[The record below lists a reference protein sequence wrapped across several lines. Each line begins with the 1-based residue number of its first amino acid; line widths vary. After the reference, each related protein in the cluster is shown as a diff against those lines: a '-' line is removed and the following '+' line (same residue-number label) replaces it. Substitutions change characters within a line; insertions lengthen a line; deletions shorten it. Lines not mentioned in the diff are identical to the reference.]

1 MKLQEILDCRNKI
14 LLGDNLSILK
24 QIENDTFDLIIT
36 SPPYF
41 QQRDYG
47 NGDLG
52 IGNETT
58 EAEYLKNILIVFS
71 ECVRVLK
78 KTGAI
83 VLNLGDKY
91 INGSLSLI
99 PYKFAIQATQNQSIF
114 LINQITWS
122 KLNPTPRQDKRKL
135 IQATE
140 PFFIFAKSKDYY
152 FDLDNYLQHLDSF
165 NKSIK
170 SKPSDKLGKKYL
182 ELIKNSDLS
191 EEQKINANKALNQAI
206 LAVHNREI
214 EGFRMKIH
222 GVHKLAYGGQDG
234 GRNNQIKNNGF
245 TIIRI
250 LGNTM
255 KKDIIESPVEITKN
269 NHHPAVYPIYI
280 IQELIKLLTQEG
292 DFVLDPFCGSGT
304 SCIAARNL
312 NRNYLGIEIN
322 PEYVNLANNRME
334 EPLGSR
340 LPVIVIFAIYKQ
352 LFETIRRFENKILL
366 PLNVHTSAD
375 KHGYGDIEIRD
386 NHNNPFE
393 ILDIK
398 HNIPIDRNMILDIVK
413 KSANTTIERYYIL
426 TTYKDCFIN
435 QDEEEYINELI
446 LNIKRERGLEII
458 ANGIVN
464 TLKYYLCFIEDYH
477 EFINTYTNKLVIDA
491 RSSTEVKDSHIQA
504 WRIILQQ
511 YL

>member
-1 MKLQEILDCRNKI
+1 MKLRAISDLKNKI
-14 LLGDNLSILK
+14 ILGDNLSVLK

-41 QQRDYG
+41 QQRNYG

-58 EAEYLKNILIVFS
+58 ESEYLKNILTVFG

-78 KTGAI
+78 KTGVI
-83 VLNLGDKY
+83 VFNLGDKY

-99 PYKFAIQATQNQSIF
+99 PYKFAIQATQNQNIF

-152 FDLDNYLQHLDSF
+152 FNLDNYLQHLDSF
-165 NKSIK
+165 NKSVK
-170 SKPSDKLGKKYL
+170 SKPSDKLGKKYV

-191 EEQKINANKALNQAI
+191 EEQKNNAIKALNQAI
-206 LAVHNREI
+206 LAVHNGEI

-269 NHHPAVYPIYI
+269 NHHPAVYPMYI
-280 IQELIKLLTQEG
+280 IQELIKLLTQQG

-304 SCIAARNL
+304 TCIAARNL

-322 PEYVNLANNRME
+322 PDYVNLANNRME
-334 EPLGSR
+334 ESDSQQQELSG
-340 LPVIVIFAIYKQ
+340 IF
-352 LFETIRRFENKILL
+352 LF
-366 PLNVHTSAD
+366 
-375 KHGYGDIEIRD
+375 
-386 NHNNPFE
+386 
-393 ILDIK
+393 
-398 HNIPIDRNMILDIVK
+398 
-413 KSANTTIERYYIL
+413 
-426 TTYKDCFIN
+426 
-435 QDEEEYINELI
+435 
-446 LNIKRERGLEII
+446 
-458 ANGIVN
+458 
-464 TLKYYLCFIEDYH
+464 
-477 EFINTYTNKLVIDA
+477 
-491 RSSTEVKDSHIQA
+491 
-504 WRIILQQ
+504 
-511 YL
+511 

>member
-1 MKLQEILDCRNKI
+1 MKLQAISDLKNKI
-14 LLGDNLSILK
+14 ILGDNLSVLK

-41 QQRDYG
+41 QQRNYG

-58 EAEYLKNILIVFS
+58 ESEYLKNILTVFW

-78 KTGAI
+78 KTGVI
-83 VLNLGDKY
+83 VFNLGDKY

-99 PYKFAIQATQNQSIF
+99 PYKFAIQATQNQNIF

-152 FDLDNYLQHLDSF
+152 FNLDNYLQHLDSF
-165 NKSIK
+165 NKSVK
-170 SKPSDKLGKKYL
+170 SKPSDKLGKKYV

-191 EEQKINANKALNQAI
+191 EEQKNNAIKALNQAI
-206 LAVHNREI
+206 LAVHNGEI

-269 NHHPAVYPIYI
+269 NHHPAVYPMYL
-280 IQELIKLLTQEG
+280 IQELIKLLTQQG

-304 SCIAARNL
+304 TCIAARNL

-322 PEYVNLANNRME
+322 PDYVNLANNRME
-334 EPLGSR
+334 ESDS
-340 LPVIVIFAIYKQ
+340 Q
-352 LFETIRRFENKILL
+352 QQELFI
-366 PLNVHTSAD
+366 
-375 KHGYGDIEIRD
+375 
-386 NHNNPFE
+386 
-393 ILDIK
+393 
-398 HNIPIDRNMILDIVK
+398 
-413 KSANTTIERYYIL
+413 
-426 TTYKDCFIN
+426 
-435 QDEEEYINELI
+435 
-446 LNIKRERGLEII
+446 
-458 ANGIVN
+458 
-464 TLKYYLCFIEDYH
+464 
-477 EFINTYTNKLVIDA
+477 
-491 RSSTEVKDSHIQA
+491 
-504 WRIILQQ
+504 
-511 YL
+511 

>member
-1 MKLQEILDCRNKI
+1 MKLRAISDLKNKI
-14 LLGDNLSILK
+14 ILGDNLSLLK

-41 QQRDYG
+41 QQRNYG

-58 EAEYLKNILIVFS
+58 ESEYLKNILTVFG

-78 KTGAI
+78 KTGVI
-83 VLNLGDKY
+83 VFNLGDKY

-99 PYKFAIQATQNQSIF
+99 PYKFAIQATQNQNIF

-152 FDLDNYLQHLDSF
+152 FNLDNYLQHLDSF
-165 NKSIK
+165 NKSVK
-170 SKPSDKLGKKYL
+170 SKPSDKLGKKYV

-191 EEQKINANKALNQAI
+191 EEQKNNAIKALNQAI
-206 LAVHNREI
+206 LAVHNGEI

-269 NHHPAVYPIYI
+269 NHHPAVYPMYI
-280 IQELIKLLTQEG
+280 IQELIKLLTQQG

-304 SCIAARNL
+304 TCIAARNL

-322 PEYVNLANNRME
+322 PDYVNLANNRME
-334 EPLGSR
+334 ESDS
-340 LPVIVIFAIYKQ
+340 Q
-352 LFETIRRFENKILL
+352 QQELFI
-366 PLNVHTSAD
+366 
-375 KHGYGDIEIRD
+375 
-386 NHNNPFE
+386 
-393 ILDIK
+393 
-398 HNIPIDRNMILDIVK
+398 
-413 KSANTTIERYYIL
+413 
-426 TTYKDCFIN
+426 
-435 QDEEEYINELI
+435 
-446 LNIKRERGLEII
+446 
-458 ANGIVN
+458 
-464 TLKYYLCFIEDYH
+464 
-477 EFINTYTNKLVIDA
+477 
-491 RSSTEVKDSHIQA
+491 
-504 WRIILQQ
+504 
-511 YL
+511 